1 MVDCRKTMVD
11 EMLQKSKFSL
21 CFIFMLHEVLFL
33 LCISYL
39 YYMFYYVFITYL
51 YVHVYPLILL

>member
-1 MVDCRKTMVD
+1 MVD

-39 YYMFYYVFITYL
+39 CYMFYYVFITYL
-51 YVHVYPLILL
+51 YVYVYPLILS